1 VDFSWRRFEF
11 EEKVILFPPKLLK
24 IMIDNIPYIL
34 AKKWECPNKIAVW
47 GGWGLLSVGAVAA
60 SCSEGFAEIHF
71 LFYNL
76 SEKKPDSIPE
86 GAK

>member
-1 VDFSWRRFEF
+1 MSSSSDYKMGMSQQDSSKGRVGTRR
-11 EEKVILFPPKLLK
+11 
-24 IMIDNIPYIL
+24 
-34 AKKWECPNKIAVW
+34 
-47 GGWGLLSVGAVAA
+47 VGAVAA
-60 SCSEGFAEIHF
+60 PCSEGFAETFF